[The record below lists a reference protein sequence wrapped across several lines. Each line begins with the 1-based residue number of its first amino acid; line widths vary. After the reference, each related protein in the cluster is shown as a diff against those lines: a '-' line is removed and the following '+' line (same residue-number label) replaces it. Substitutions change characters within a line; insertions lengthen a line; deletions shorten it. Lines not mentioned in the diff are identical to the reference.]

1 MKLGMRTPSPTR
13 SVKAKTTGRLKRAA
27 KKSVNPVYG
36 HKGMGYLKDPERAV
50 KNKIYHK
57 VTVDPLENMK
67 KAEMPDID
75 IPISEQPYKK
85 GSCLLVVSGAAFLI
99 SMTYTFIMLLC
110 FRELHLRSVTIAG
123 VSFVLLWIAE
133 RIYKKCEGQTD
144 QDM

>member
-13 SVKAKTTGRLKRAA
+13 SLKAKTTGRAKRAA

-67 KAEMPDID
+67 NTEMPDFD
-75 IPISEQPYKK
+75 VPQQPYKK
-85 GSCLLVVSGAAFLI
+85 GSCLLIVSIAALFI
-99 SMTYTFIMLLC
+99 SVFYTVIMLLG
-110 FRELHLRSVTIAG
+110 FRELHLRSVTIAA
-123 VSFVLLWIAE
+123 VSFVLILIAE
-133 RIYKKCEGQTD
+133 RIIRK
-144 QDM
+144 